1 MSPTASVFYSCW
13 ALRGQLRSRL
23 NRTPHRSAAPL
34 RYGSAAARKG
44 KERQWWRTGQGATE
58 RRAVSR
64 GMLGAVGLV
73 QPECASA
80 MLGCRARR
88 GVSFFQG
95 RAVTFRGRLRNRV
108 FPTAAVTVA
117 EPGRAVL
124 YAFLEVFRGAV
135 RSELRGSAPAAH

>member
-73 QPECASA
+73 QPECTSA

-88 GVSFFQG
+88 GVSFF
-95 RAVTFRGRLRNRV
+95 RV
-108 FPTAAVTVA
+108 
-117 EPGRAVL
+117 EPSLLGADCETES
-124 YAFLEVFRGAV
+124 FLQPQSLWQSRDERFYM
-135 RSELRGSAPAAH
+135 HF